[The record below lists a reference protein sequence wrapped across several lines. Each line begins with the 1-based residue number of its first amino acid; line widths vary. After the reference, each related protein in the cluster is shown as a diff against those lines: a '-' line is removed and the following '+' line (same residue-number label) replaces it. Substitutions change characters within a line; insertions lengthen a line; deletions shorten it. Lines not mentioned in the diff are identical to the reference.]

1 MNPESKVRIPKQ
13 ERSIQKKQLIRTT
26 SLELFCKNGY
36 HPTTTN
42 QIAKEAHMSV
52 GSLYEYYANKEAILI
67 EILNDYFESF
77 LLQKNTVINLFTK
90 NIHTKDKRI
99 WLITLIN
106 TFTAS
111 HQQSLDFNRELQYLY
126 FSIPQVKEICDKQK
140 AQMRQIIFK
149 SLQEIEDQLIVTD
162 LEAAAIIF
170 MDMLDKLI
178 DRVTLYPLS
187 IDNTRIIEQGLDALC
202 LFLFGKTH
210 FKD

>member
-1 MNPESKVRIPKQ
+1 MNSESKVRIPKQ